1 MPDIGYGVSL
11 LVSDVSPATT
21 PTNAIGTIMS
31 FTPPSPTRDIIDV
44 TSSSSANMA
53 REFVAGLI
61 DYGESSFEMLWD
73 TGSATD
79 ALLRG
84 ITLERAPRTYRATFS
99 QYTPARTITFLA
111 YLTGY
116 ERSAP
121 MEDKMTATV
130 TLKVTGSPV
139 FA

>member
-11 LVSDVSPATT
+11 LVSDVAPATT

-99 QYTPARTITFLA
+99 QYSPARTITFLA

-130 TLKVTGSPV
+130 TLKVTGSPT

>member
-1 MPDIGYGVSL
+1 MPDIGYGIAL
-11 LVSDVSPATT
+11 AVSDVSPATT

-99 QYTPARTITFLA
+99 QYSPARTITFLA

>member
-31 FTPPSPTRDIIDV
+31 FTPPSPTRDIIDI
-44 TSSSSANMA
+44 TSSSSSNMA

-61 DYGESSFEMLWD
+61 YYGESSFEMLWD

-79 ALLRG
+79 TLLRG

-99 QYTPARTITFLA
+99 QYSPARTITFLA

>member
-31 FTPPSPTRDIIDV
+31 FTPPNPTRDIIDV

-73 TGSATD
+73 TGSTTD

-99 QYTPARTITFLA
+99 QYTPARTITFQA

-121 MEDKMTATV
+121 MEDKMTASI
-130 TLKVTGSPV
+130 TLKVTGAPV
-139 FA
+139 YA

>member
-73 TGSATD
+73 TGSTTD

-99 QYTPARTITFLA
+99 QYSPSRTITFLA

-130 TLKVTGSPV
+130 TLKVTGAPV